1 MSGEDMKSFSFNIN
15 NKKIKVNCIVNKL
28 LEDREIIVTKLDR
41 ENGELEIL
49 IESIKNNNIDL
60 DFQDFVDEV
69 MEEIKQYNTLNSS
82 NKEIDILDIFENKK

>member
-1 MSGEDMKSFSFNIN
+1 MKSFAFNIN
-15 NKKIKVNCIVNKL
+15 NKKVKVNCIVNKL
-28 LEDREIIVTKLDR
+28 LEDKEIIVTKLDR

>member
-1 MSGEDMKSFSFNIN
+1 MSGEGMKSFAFNIN
-15 NKKIKVNCIVNKL
+15 NKKVKVNRIVNKL
-28 LEDREIIVTKLDR
+28 LEDKEIIVTKLDR

>member
-28 LEDREIIVTKLDR
+28 LEDKEIIVTKLDR

>member
-41 ENGELEIL
+41 EHGELEIL

>member
-1 MSGEDMKSFSFNIN
+1 
-15 NKKIKVNCIVNKL
+15 L
-28 LEDREIIVTKLDR
+28 LEDKEIIVTKLDR

>member
-1 MSGEDMKSFSFNIN
+1 MHFFFSDLIIAFR
-15 NKKIKVNCIVNKL
+15 NKKVKVNCIVNKL
-28 LEDREIIVTKLDR
+28 LEDKEIIVTKLDR

>member
-1 MSGEDMKSFSFNIN
+1 MSFAFNIN
-15 NKKIKVNCIVNKL
+15 NKKVKVNCIVNKL
-28 LEDREIIVTKLDR
+28 LEDKEIIVTKLDR